1 LNFREKFSAHE
12 TGAGTELPISQR
24 FDYPSPSAKIFRLNA
39 AALLRIR
46 VSSTIVTNHS
56 RVKPIFSSVPIPD
69 LMLAVQLGRRKAAIA
84 YLLVALVLFE
94 IRDKAAQPS
103 IRGI

>member
-1 LNFREKFSAHE
+1 
-12 TGAGTELPISQR
+12 
-24 FDYPSPSAKIFRLNA
+24 
-39 AALLRIR
+39 
-46 VSSTIVTNHS
+46 
-56 RVKPIFSSVPIPD
+56 
-69 LMLAVQLGRRKAAIA
+69 MLAVQLDRRKAAIA